1 MDSFYFYTVKIE
13 KRVSPSEIF
22 RDSVNFKCKEDAYSF
37 MKAACS
43 DYYVFLNM
51 YKYKLLLK
59 SFPKMESIFKF
70 LRKRNVNRYIL
81 FISKYK
87 EKQYAPCFSHV
98 MLIENKLNL
107 N

>member
-1 MDSFYFYTVKIE
+1 MKEFYFYTIKIE
-13 KRVSPSEIF
+13 KRISPSEIF
-22 RDSVNFKCKEDAYSF
+22 RDSVNFKSKEDAYSF

-59 SFPKMESIFKF
+59 RFPKMESIFKF

-81 FISKYK
+81 LYFKIQRKTICS
-87 EKQYAPCFSHV
+87 
-98 MLIENKLNL
+98 
-107 N
+107 